1 MKNTPVHK
9 ETEKDNRTHSRDTR
23 NNGTLQL
30 KQHIFFIMGKHP
42 TGHCEQYR
50 EANTVEQVLISC
62 RKYVK
67 ERGEMYTS
75 FRRLGRTGTEVRDLL
90 GYGDT

>member
-1 MKNTPVHK
+1 MCTKRQRETTEDTAETHVTMGHRNPNNT
-9 ETEKDNRTHSRDTR
+9 
-23 NNGTLQL
+23 
-30 KQHIFFIMGKHP
+30 FFITGKYP
-42 TGHCEQYR
+42 TGHCEQYK
-50 EANTVEQVLISC
+50 EAKTVEQVLISW

-75 FRRLGRTGTEVRDLL
+75 FQRLGRAGTGVRNLL